1 MPLSEKTIRK
11 GTKERRNK
19 RQTQKFG
26 QLQMLFTPA
35 FPTSIPPPPPQ
46 YTHTMRKNDP
56 EDEDTRRGGGRER
69 ESEEDSLIWWRERG
83 REGERDWGVL

>member
-1 MPLSEKTIRK
+1 MPFSEKTIRK

-35 FPTSIPPPPPQ
+35 LPTSTPPPPLQ
-46 YTHTMRKNDP
+46 YTHTMRKNGP
-56 EDEDTRRGGGRER
+56 SGRGYRGGGGGGER
-69 ESEEDSLIWWRERG
+69 ESQRKIA
-83 REGERDWGVL
+83 